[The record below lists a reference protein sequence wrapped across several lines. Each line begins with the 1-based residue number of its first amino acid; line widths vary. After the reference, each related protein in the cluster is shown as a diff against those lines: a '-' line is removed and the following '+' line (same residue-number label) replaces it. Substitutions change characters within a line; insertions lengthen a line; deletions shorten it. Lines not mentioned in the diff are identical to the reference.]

1 MPRNCADFERALQH
15 CSEDHAEKKRETQ
28 IEKGKRKK
36 KERKKKEKKKRKREM
51 DVGMGFEPAAGE
63 KIAYFKKCVFSGFYA
78 LLKRVD
84 SEIGLRSPR
93 SFCR

>member
-1 MPRNCADFERALQH
+1 MTKKTEKEREE
-15 CSEDHAEKKRETQ
+15 SKK
-28 IEKGKRKK
+28 IEERRKRKG
-36 KERKKKEKKKRKREM
+36 RKKKKKRKREKKE
-51 DVGMGFEPAAGE
+51 GEGNGARGFQPAAGQ

>member
-1 MPRNCADFERALQH
+1 M
-15 CSEDHAEKKRETQ
+15 T
-28 IEKGKRKK
+28 
-36 KERKKKEKKKRKREM
+36 KKKEKEREESKKIEERRNKKEERRRKKEKEKKRRE
-51 DVGMGFEPAAGE
+51 GNGALGLEPAAGE

-84 SEIGLRSPR
+84 SEIGLRSLR